1 MSNDQKKP
9 DQELVKSMRQ
19 ELAKGGD
26 KAVERRYGPEVKGS
40 AEYAE
45 AQRQRRQAQARARS
59 QHQRAAEQQR
69 GPAQGQQ
76 QVKVQAEK
84 DARGKQ
90 LRQSERERVI
100 EARKQ
105 QERDSSLSR

>member
-26 KAVERRYGPEVKGS
+26 KAVERRYGPEAKGS

-76 QVKVQAEK
+76 AKAQADK
-84 DARGKQ
+84 DTRGKQ
-90 LRQSERERVI
+90 QRQSERERVI